1 MDYKNLIF
9 DKVSKFG
16 GEDIFIEE
24 ARKIWLRDPENVSKI
39 YTRDK
44 GSSNYKVVS
53 LKTGGYALV
62 NGNKDIV
69 FKNEDLHLCKVEW
82 VMLVYYNIKI
92 KDKNG
97 F

>member
-53 LKTGGYALV
+53 LKTGGV
-62 NGNKDIV
+62 RSSR
-69 FKNEDLHLCKVEW
+69 W
-82 VMLVYYNIKI
+82 
-92 KDKNG
+92 
-97 F
+97 